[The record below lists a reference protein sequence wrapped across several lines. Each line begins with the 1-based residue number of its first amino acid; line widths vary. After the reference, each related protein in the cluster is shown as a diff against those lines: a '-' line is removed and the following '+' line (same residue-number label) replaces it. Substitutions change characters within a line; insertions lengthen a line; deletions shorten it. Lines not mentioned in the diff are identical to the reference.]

1 MVNIVVTDFFL
12 ISEGPLSE
20 VLLYIDGSPPSMFG

>member
-1 MVNIVVTDFFL
+1 MS

-20 VLLYIDGSPPSMFG
+20 VLLYYTHTNRTTGCNPGWLG